1 MTTDPDL
8 HTATLSDGGRLCY
21 RVVGRP
27 GAGLP
32 ILLNR
37 PLGGTMRLWG
47 ELLGELA
54 REHQVIAFDP
64 RGVGDSSALPLLH
77 STRDMAGDALQLLQQ
92 LRIERAC
99 IFGLSLGGMVAS
111 WLAIDAPER
120 VERLVLAST
129 LPEPSALSHRFKRH
143 IWKFASSATRPGA
156 EAEVA
161 LVNEVLSPHFRH
173 AHPERV
179 REIEAQVRAQPT
191 RKRDLLLL
199 LMAAACHS
207 AESRLRG
214 LPVRTLLL
222 FGQLDPLVGKTARQ
236 ELMRDL
242 PSATLEML
250 ALTGHDL
257 SLERP
262 HELAASILR
271 FLKST

>member
-179 REIEAQVRAQPT
+179 REIEAQVRAQ
-191 RKRDLLLL
+191 
-199 LMAAACHS
+199 
-207 AESRLRG
+207 
-214 LPVRTLLL
+214 
-222 FGQLDPLVGKTARQ
+222 LVG
-236 ELMRDL
+236 ELEILEAVASWSSVAADDGQAEDESDDDERDQSP
-242 PSATLEML
+242 PSPIQAPQP
-250 ALTGHDL
+250 AG
-257 SLERP
+257 SW
-262 HELAASILR
+262 SGI
-271 FLKST
+271 FFGNG